1 MKMRKLIAS
10 WSGALLALVALG
22 CLGAQD
28 AAHEHQHDSALPPA
42 VSRAIAV
49 IQPTQDNTATG
60 VVTFTQMENGVHVV
74 ADVSGLKP
82 NAKHGF
88 HVHEFGDISSADGT
102 AAGSHYNP
110 QGHPHALPNGGER
123 HAGDFGNLEADAQGK
138 AHLEI
143 HAEGISIAGPNNPIL
158 GRAVIVHADPDD
170 GSQPTGNAG
179 ARIGQGVIGV
189 AKPAP

>member
-1 MKMRKLIAS
+1 MMQRSGFSFSKGSVMKMRKLIAS

-22 CLGAQD
+22 CLSAQD
-28 AAHEHQHDSALPPA
+28 VAHEHQHNGALPPA

-49 IQPTQDNTATG
+49 IQPTQGNTATG

-138 AHLEI
+138 AHLDI
-143 HAEGISIAGPNNPIL
+143 HAEGISIAGLNNPIL
-158 GRAVIVHADPDD
+158 GRAVIVHADP
-170 GSQPTGNAG
+170 
-179 ARIGQGVIGV
+179 
-189 AKPAP
+189 